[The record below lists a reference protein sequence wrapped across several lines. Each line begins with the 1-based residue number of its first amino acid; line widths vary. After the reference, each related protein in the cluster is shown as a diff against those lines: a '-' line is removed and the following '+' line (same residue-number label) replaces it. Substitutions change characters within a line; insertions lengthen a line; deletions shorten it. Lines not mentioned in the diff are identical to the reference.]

1 MCQAYP
7 VTFRNDKNGTV
18 IAEVPDVPG
27 TATVGTDRAE
37 ALERVGG
44 ALIAMLSA
52 MIEDRE
58 SIPPPSRAKKGQSVV
73 SLPPLIAAKLAIH
86 RAMRDRR
93 MNQAQ
98 LAARL
103 GSDARQVR
111 RLLDLHHNSRLDQL
125 ESALRVLGKRLV
137 LDVVEAEAA

>member
-1 MCQAYP
+1 MHQAYP

-27 TATVGTDRAE
+27 TATVGADRAE

-58 SIPPPSRAKKGQSVV
+58 SIPPPSRARKGQSVV
-73 SLPPLIAAKLAIH
+73 SLPPLIAAKLAIY
-86 RAMRDRR
+86 RAMRNRR
-93 MNQAQ
+93 MNQGE

-103 GSDARQVR
+103 GSNARQVR

>member
-1 MCQAYP
+1 MRQAYP

-27 TATVGTDRAE
+27 TATVGANHAE

-44 ALIAMLSA
+44 ALVAMLSA

-73 SLPPLIAAKLAIH
+73 SLPPLIAAKLAIY
-86 RAMRDRR
+86 RAMREHR
-93 MNQAQ
+93 MNQVD

-111 RLLDLHHNSRLDQL
+111 RLLDLHHHSRLDQL
-125 ESALRVLGKRLV
+125 EAALGALGKRLV
-137 LDVVEAEAA
+137 LDVVKPEAA